1 MAKVLTAKAVET
13 ASASDKRREVADA
26 QVPGLY
32 LVIQPSGVKTWALR
46 YRFDGA
52 SRKLTIGPVLLRRD
66 EEITARPALGEAMT
80 LPESRAAAREALQAL
95 SEGRDPAAERKAAK
109 ANPPIASD
117 PERDLV
123 RVQSGQFVDRY
134 CKPRNRSWPEIERQ
148 FKVEINPHWGELRV
162 QDISRRHVLD
172 LLDGIVDRGS
182 PVTAN
187 RVFATVRKFFAW
199 LIERDVI
206 ALTPC
211 AGIKTPSAE
220 TPRDRI
226 LDDDEIRLFW
236 RATEKL
242 ADPFGPLC
250 RLLLLTGQRREEVA
264 AMTWHELQLADD
276 RISVAMG
283 NPAWRLSSD
292 RTKNG
297 NAHTVPLSPQA
308 IATIKSIRRKL
319 GKRGYLFTTTGDTP
333 VSGFSRV
340 KLRLDATM
348 LELAKED
355 AEKRGD
361 DPAKVKAPPPWTLHD
376 LRRTAA
382 SGMARLNI
390 NLPVIEKVLNHV
402 SGTFAGIVGVYQRHE
417 FAAEKRAALEAWGNF
432 VGGLTGAEKANV
444 LQMKG
449 RRNAAR

>member
-13 ASASDKRREVADA
+13 ASAGDKRREIADA

-32 LVIQPSGVKTWALR
+32 LVIQPSGVKSWALR

-66 EEITARPALGEAMT
+66 EEITGRPALGEAMT
-80 LPESRAAAREALQAL
+80 LPEARSAARDALQAL

-109 ANPPIASD
+109 ANPPAAID

-123 RVQSGQFVDRY
+123 RVLSGQFVDRY

-148 FKVEINPHWGELRV
+148 FKVEINPHWGELRA
-162 QDISRRHVLD
+162 QDITRRHVLD

-206 ALTPC
+206 AQTPC

-226 LDDDEIRLFW
+226 LADDEIRLFW

-242 ADPFGPLC
+242 AEPFGPLC

-264 AMTWHELQLADD
+264 AMTWHELQLGKD
-276 RISVAMG
+276 
-283 NPAWRLSSD
+283 PAWQLSSG

-297 NAHTVPLSPQA
+297 NPHTVPISSRAL
-308 IATIKSIRRKL
+308 ATIKLIRRKA
-319 GKRGYLFTTTGDTP
+319 GKAGYLFTTTGDTP

-348 LELAKED
+348 LDLAKED

-361 DPAKVKAPPPWTLHD
+361 DPAKVQPLPPWTLHD

-417 FAAEKRAALEAWGNF
+417 FAAEKRAALEAWGSF
-432 VGGLTGAEKANV
+432 VDGLAGSKKANV

-449 RRNAAR
+449 RRNASR